1 MVSLLL
7 RGNGSTGGRM
17 KKFFVGFLIGAII
30 AFHLGINFGRH
41 KSLLSNP
48 YESDV
53 VERVKESAGEAVDT
67 TREAIHEATEPAREN
82 AERKLSR

>member
-1 MVSLLL
+1 
-7 RGNGSTGGRM
+7 M
-17 KKFFVGFLIGAII
+17 KKFLTGLVIGALI

-53 VERVKESAGEAVDT
+53 VERVKQDAGQAVES
-67 TREAIHEATEPAREN
+67 TREVIHEATEPARRDVEK
-82 AERKLSR
+82 KLSK